1 MKQVEINS
9 TVLGILTVEFQSKK
23 DIFKVCAEMGI
34 KPIQV
39 NKALKELSG
48 LVDVVDQNGGIF
60 VRLSP
65 ETKEGETMNDD
76 GPTELKRAPEAR
88 ERRVLKITEEQ
99 AKGLS
104 LLNLRTPPVKEDLV
118 YPDGVTKE
126 MFEEFKAKILAN
138 KDLIWDLVSNFN
150 GAKQIAIT
158 MWEPENP
165 KANEDGRVFYRWDEP
180 ENSWDLMTQLCKIVD
195 LYNEQEAQ
203 VVEE

>member
-1 MKQVEINS
+1 MNKEQIQS
-9 TVLGILTVEFQSKK
+9 TICGILTVDFMSKK
-23 DIFKVCAEMGI
+23 ELFKICTELGI
-34 KPIQV
+34 KPVQV

-48 LVDVVDQNGGIF
+48 FVDVVDQNGGIF

-104 LLNLRTPPVKEDLV
+104 LLSLRTPPVKEDLV

-180 ENSWDLMTQLCKIVD
+180 ENSWPLMTQLCKIVD

>member
-1 MKQVEINS
+1 MNMKEIKS
-9 TVLGILTVEFQSKK
+9 IVLGLLTVEFQSKK
-23 DIFKVCAEMGI
+23 DIFGMCKEMGI
-34 KPIQV
+34 KPIEV

-104 LLNLRTPPVKEDLV
+104 LLSLRTPPVKEDLV

-180 ENSWDLMTQLCKIVD
+180 ENSWPLMTQLCKIVD

>member
-1 MKQVEINS
+1 MNKQEIQS
-9 TVLGILTVEFQSKK
+9 TICGILTFDFMSKK
-23 DIFKVCAEMGI
+23 ELFKICTELGI
-34 KPIQV
+34 KPVQV

-48 LVDVVDQNGGIF
+48 FVDVVDQNGGIF

-65 ETKEGETMNDD
+65 KTKEGETVKDS
-76 GPTELKRAPEAR
+76 PAELKRAPEAR
-88 ERRVLKITEEQ
+88 ERRVLQITEEQ
-99 AKGLS
+99 AKDLS
-104 LLNLRTPPVKEDLV
+104 LLSLRTPPVKENLV

-126 MFEEFKAKILAN
+126 MFEEFKQKILEN

-180 ENSWDLMTQLCKIVD
+180 ENSWDLMTQLCRIVD

-203 VVEE
+203 VAEE

>member
-1 MKQVEINS
+1 MNKEQINS
-9 TVLGILTVEFQSKK
+9 TVSGLLTVEYMSKK
-23 DIFKVCAEMGI
+23 ELFKACTELGI

-48 LVDVVDQNGGIF
+48 FVDVVDRDGGVF

-65 ETKEGETMNDD
+65 KTEEGGETV
-76 GPTELKRAPEAR
+76 TELKRAPEAR
-88 ERRVLKITEEQ
+88 ERRVLRITEEQ
-99 AKGLS
+99 AKDLS
-104 LLNLRTPPVKEDLV
+104 LLSLRTPPVKEDLV

-126 MFEEFKAKILAN
+126 MFDEFKQKILEN

-158 MWEPENP
+158 MWEPENE

-180 ENSWDLMTQLCKIVD
+180 EATWPLMTQLCKIVD
-195 LYNEQEAQ
+195 LYNEQEKQ
-203 VVEE
+203 VASEE

>member
-1 MKQVEINS
+1 MNKEQINA
-9 TVLGILTVEFQSKK
+9 TVSGLLTVEYMSKK
-23 DIFKVCAEMGI
+23 ALFKTCAELGI

-48 LVDVVDQNGGIF
+48 FVDVVDRDGGVF

-65 ETKEGETMNDD
+65 KTEEGGETV
-76 GPTELKRAPEAR
+76 TELKRAPEAR
-88 ERRVLKITEEQ
+88 ERRVLRITEEQ
-99 AKGLS
+99 AKDLS
-104 LLNLRTPPVKEDLV
+104 LLSLRTPPVKENLV
-118 YPDGVTKE
+118 YPEGVTKE
-126 MFEEFKAKILAN
+126 MFDEFKQKILEN

-165 KANEDGRVFYRWDEP
+165 KANDDGRVFYRWDEP
-180 ENSWDLMTQLCKIVD
+180 ENSWGLMVQLCKIVD

-203 VVEE
+203 VADEE

>member
-1 MKQVEINS
+1 MNMKEITS
-9 TVLGILTVEFQSKK
+9 TVSGLLTVEYMSKK
-23 DIFKVCAEMGI
+23 ALFKTCTELGI

-48 LVDVVDQNGGIF
+48 FVDVVERDGGVF

-65 ETKEGETMNDD
+65 KTEEGGETV
-76 GPTELKRAPEAR
+76 TELKRTPEAR
-88 ERRVLKITEEQ
+88 ERRVLRITEEQ
-99 AKGLS
+99 AKDLS

-118 YPDGVTKE
+118 YPEGVTKE
-126 MFEEFKAKILAN
+126 MFEEFKQKILEN

-180 ENSWDLMTQLCKIVD
+180 ENSWDLMTQLCTIVD

-203 VVEE
+203 VAEE